1 MDYKQIRE
9 DNLKRLLEIRDAEG
23 TSPAVQIQAI
33 QTIGKILAEMAPPVE
48 EAKPTGKDI
57 IAKLARGEK

>member
-9 DNLKRLLEIRDAEG
+9 DNLRKLLEIRDAEE

-33 QTIGKILAEMAPPVE
+33 QTIGKILADIEPVE
-48 EAKPTGKDI
+48 ETAAPTEKSI
-57 IAKLARGEK
+57 LAMIRGQA

>member
-9 DNLKRLLEIRDAEG
+9 DNLKKLLEIRDAEE

-33 QTIGKILAEMAPPVE
+33 QTIGKILAEMEPVTTAAAPTE
-48 EAKPTGKDI
+48 KSILDKI
-57 IAKLARGEK
+57 RGQA

>member
-9 DNLKRLLEIRDAEG
+9 DNLKKLLEIRDAEE

-33 QTIGKILAEMAPPVE
+33 QTIGKILADIEPAVESAAPTE
-48 EAKPTGKDI
+48 KSILEKI
-57 IAKLARGEK
+57 RGQA